1 MQLKVT
7 LSELHQYVHVLEVS
21 SKSAVNAYHVIPTV
35 LHASTLPISTALFV
49 IRKLICSV
57 AAFVSVL
64 APMVIKKIWSIT
76 CAISIPIS

>member
-7 LSELHQYVHVLEVS
+7 LSELHQYVHVPEVS
-21 SKSAVNAYHVIPTV
+21 SKSAVNAYRVIQTV

-49 IRKLICSV
+49 IQKLIFSV
-57 AAFVSVL
+57 AVFVSVL
-64 APMVIKKIWSIT
+64 ARMDIKKTWSIT